1 MKLGFIPKYKKI
13 LVAKFSRKIYEFFSE
28 WVFFIS
34 LAWGWKLTEDIN
46 NLFQGK
52 ILRMDLKNGENVFEK
67 NVGNFFKE
75 VFLGK
80 KYKKFFSWK
89 KFEAEA
95 ENWKMHPI
103 TTNTATIFTIN
114 ISKWYNAKTELFFTD
129 ANEVDVENVYE
140 DFCKGKK
147 LFTFNNCLKKSNYY
161 DNTNNLVAGKINET
175 CDMPIKCYVGSKA
188 KMYTYTTKND
198 HQSKNTIG
206 IIKNVVNNEWKYEDY
221 KDVLFNWWRMR
232 Y

>member
-1 MKLGFIPKYKKI
+1 MG
-13 LVAKFSRKIYEFFSE
+13 
-28 WVFFIS
+28 FFIS

-75 VFLGK
+75 VFLRK
-80 KYKKFFSWK
+80 KYKKIFSWK

-114 ISKWYNAKTELFFTD
+114 ISKWYNAKTELLFTD

-140 DFCKGKK
+140 DFCEGKK
-147 LFTFNNCLKKSNYY
+147 LFAFNNCLKKSNYY
-161 DNTNNLVAGKINET
+161 DNTNNLVAGKKNET
-175 CDMPIKCYVGSKA
+175 CDMPIKCHVGSKA
-188 KMYTYTTKND
+188 KMCTYTTKND
-198 HQSKNTIG
+198 HQCKNTIG

>member
-1 MKLGFIPKYKKI
+1 MNFFKSGFFLFLWLG
-13 LVAKFSRKIYEFFSE
+13 V
-28 WVFFIS
+28 
-34 LAWGWKLTEDIN
+34 G

-75 VFLGK
+75 VFLRK

-89 KFEAEA
+89 KFKAEA